1 MYHGFEKIQVSKET
15 DENFTLKKRNFLKK
29 SSFSSMLARLLLN
42 VMAEKKTLRKTNNER
57 TNIMLITLAQA
68 LKEKNRIT
76 GELNKLWCLI
86 QRENACWE
94 NRTRSIDVN
103 ETMQTIN
110 EYTQKLIEL
119 KTKIGKANAG
129 NLENMYALDEYKSQI
144 SKYGNIDTDEEVRY
158 LGENQDR
165 TLKKNCE
172 IKTSEVLKLQK
183 SLQIKCNQLQDELD
197 AYNATHKIEFD
208 TPLK

>member
-1 MYHGFEKIQVSKET
+1 MRITVIASGKKYFSKFLRSKIIFFGKI
-15 DENFTLKKRNFLKK
+15 LLFL
-29 SSFSSMLARLLLN
+29 STLARLLLY
-42 VMAEKKTLRKTNNER
+42 MSAEMKTLRKKTER
-57 TNIMLITLAQA
+57 KGYIMLITLAQA
-68 LKEKNRIT
+68 LKEKNRIA
-76 GELNKLWCLI
+76 GEISKLWLLV
-86 QRENACWE
+86 QRENSCWE
-94 NRTRSIDVN
+94 THTRSIDVT

-129 NLENMYALDEYKSQI
+129 NLENMYALEEYKSQI

-158 LGENQDR
+158 LGENEDR
-165 TLKKNCE
+165 TLSKTCI

-183 SLQIKCNQLQDELD
+183 SLQIKCNQLQDALD
-197 AYNATHKIEFD
+197 EYNATHKIEFD

>member
-1 MYHGFEKIQVSKET
+1 
-15 DENFTLKKRNFLKK
+15 
-29 SSFSSMLARLLLN
+29 
-42 VMAEKKTLRKTNNER
+42 
-57 TNIMLITLAQA
+57 MLITLAQA
-68 LKEKNRIT
+68 LKEKNRIV
-76 GELNKLWCLI
+76 GEISKLWLLV

-119 KTKIGKANAG
+119 KTKIGKANEG
-129 NLENMYALDEYKSQI
+129 NLENMYALEEYKSQI

>member
-1 MYHGFEKIQVSKET
+1 
-15 DENFTLKKRNFLKK
+15 
-29 SSFSSMLARLLLN
+29 
-42 VMAEKKTLRKTNNER
+42 
-57 TNIMLITLAQA
+57 MLITLAQA
-68 LKEKNRIT
+68 LKEKNRLV
-76 GELNKLWCLI
+76 GEISKLWMLV

-94 NRTRSIDVN
+94 NRSRCIDIN

-110 EYTQKLIEL
+110 EYTRKLIEL

-129 NLENMYALDEYKSQI
+129 NLENMYTLEEYKSQI
-144 SKYGNIDTDEEVRY
+144 SKYGNINTDEEVRY

-165 TLKKNCE
+165 TLQKTCV
-172 IKTSEVLKLQK
+172 IKTSEVIKLEK
-183 SLQIKCNQLQDELD
+183 SLQIKCNQLQDALD

>member
-1 MYHGFEKIQVSKET
+1 LADKKK
-15 DENFTLKKRNFLKK
+15 FTLKNRIFLIFFTFYPK
-29 SSFSSMLARLLLN
+29 LARLLLN
-42 VMAEKKTLRKTNNER
+42 ILAEKKTLRKNKKDER
-57 TNIMLITLAQA
+57 IVTMLITLAQA
-68 LKEKNRIT
+68 LKEKNRLV
-76 GELNKLWCLI
+76 GEISNLWNLVR
-86 QRENACWE
+86 RENACWE

-129 NLENMYALDEYKSQI
+129 NLENMYALEEYKSQI

-158 LGENQDR
+158 LGENEDR
-165 TLKKNCE
+165 TLSKTCI

-183 SLQIKCNQLQDELD
+183 SLQIKCNQLQDALD
-197 AYNATHKIEFD
+197 EYNATHKIEFD

>member
-1 MYHGFEKIQVSKET
+1 
-15 DENFTLKKRNFLKK
+15 
-29 SSFSSMLARLLLN
+29 MLARLLLN
-42 VMAEKKTLRKTNNER
+42 MPAEMKSLRKKTERKEY
-57 TNIMLITLAQA
+57 IMLITLAQA
-68 LKEKNRIT
+68 LKEKNRIA
-76 GELNKLWCLI
+76 GEINKLWLLV

-119 KTKIGKANAG
+119 KTKIGKANTG
-129 NLENMYALDEYKSQI
+129 NLENMYALEEYKSQI
-144 SKYGNIDTDEEVRY
+144 SKYSNIDTDEDVRY

-183 SLQIKCNQLQDELD
+183 SLQP
-197 AYNATHKIEFD
+197 
-208 TPLK
+208 PLKAVRLSLSEVISVWAKPVSQED